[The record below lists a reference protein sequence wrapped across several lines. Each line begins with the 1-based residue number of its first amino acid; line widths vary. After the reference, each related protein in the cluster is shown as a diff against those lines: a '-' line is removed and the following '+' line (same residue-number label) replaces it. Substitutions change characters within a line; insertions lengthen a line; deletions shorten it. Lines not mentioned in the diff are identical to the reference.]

1 MKIVLS
7 SRGSRGDV
15 FPIVAIG
22 AALQQRGHDVA
33 LCVPALFTDVAR
45 KQVRVARSYS
55 EDSERIMTEFGSG
68 WRALRPLLT
77 WFTHTMEEQFEV
89 LTELTAHADLLVSS
103 TNELAAPSVAELRR
117 IPFVR
122 VTYGPMIAGY
132 ESNALIPWQGL
143 PEIANRMAW
152 SAINLGVESVTFHPI
167 NANRRRLGLPRLHRI
182 GDYVARRGHN
192 IFAMSRALAPPCR
205 SWSGQYTY
213 DYTGSCQGAQD
224 GPLPVA
230 VEEFLG
236 AGPAPIYLGF
246 GSVSVADPDR
256 FTTMVLDAVRL
267 AGCRAIVGAGWA
279 GLGANGM
286 LKDVLVVGD
295 TPHAALF
302 PRTAGVVHHG
312 GSGTTHTV
320 ARAGVPQLVMPQI
333 ADQHYWGHRVQQLAL
348 GPAPLPAKKATAVSL
363 ARALCELTGDV
374 TYGCAARRVAQRVA
388 EDRGVAAAVE
398 IIERQVEGAHV
409 ASVRAGGIGRAARV
423 SPAA

>member
-15 FPIVAIG
+15 FPIIAMG

-33 LCVPALFTDVAR
+33 LCVPALFTDAAR

-68 WRALRPLLT
+68 WRALRPLLG
-77 WFTHTMEEQFEV
+77 WFSRTMDEQFEV
-89 LTELTAHADLLVSS
+89 LTELTAHADVLVSS
-103 TNELAAPSVAELRR
+103 TNELAAPSVAELRH

-152 SAINLGVESVTFHPI
+152 GAINLGVESVTSYPI
-167 NANRRRLGLPRLHRI
+167 NANRRRLGLPRLRRI

-205 SWSGQYTY
+205 SWSRQYRY
-213 DYTGSCQGAQD
+213 DYTGSCHGSQD
-224 GPLPVA
+224 GALPFE

-236 AGPAPIYLGF
+236 AGPPPIYLGF
-246 GSVSVADPDR
+246 GSVSVGDPER
-256 FTTMVLDAVRL
+256 FTAMVLDAIRL

-279 GLGANGM
+279 GLGANGV

-295 TPHAALF
+295 TPHATLF
-302 PRTAGVVHHG
+302 PCTAGVVHHG

-333 ADQHYWGHRVQQLAL
+333 ADQHYWGHRVHQLGL
-348 GPAPLPAKKATAVSL
+348 GPAPVPAKKATAVSL
-363 ARALCELTGDV
+363 ARALCELLGEV
-374 TYGCAARRVAQRVA
+374 TYGHQARRMADRVLA
-388 EDRGVAAAVE
+388 DRGVAAAVE
-398 IIERQVEGAHV
+398 IIERQVEGAQSAPTRSGLPAR
-409 ASVRAGGIGRAARV
+409 ASRV